1 MEHFS
6 KGKLLSKSPC
16 NDDLFEG
23 GAHRKLAKEIS
34 DEIRNDDNCTII
46 GIDGGWGSGKSN
58 LVGMIQ
64 KELSIG
70 SNGEKYHF
78 FTYDAWGHQTD
89 LQRRTILEELTSDL
103 VKGHAP
109 ILNEN
114 SWKESLEDLLA
125 KKKQTSTKTI
135 PAIGIGSIVSLFT
148 ILLTPFV
155 THLASLVP
163 LEWLKSAIL
172 VVPYLVAY
180 GFFGYRH
187 YGKMRDKYKQNFTWE
202 KCISEFFL
210 IYKDKIKEETKCETI
225 SEKEPSSRQF
235 KEWIHEIDNS
245 LKQNG
250 GIVLVLVID
259 NMDRLPK
266 QKVQELWS
274 AIHSCFSEEKYTNI
288 RIIVPF
294 DRLHIRNAFHSENL
308 ISQCPD
314 KDNAI
319 TVYGDDFINKTFY
332 IVYAVPPP
340 ILSGWM
346 HYFKDR
352 WKDAFGNGSNVD
364 YSVLQIYDMLTK
376 EQSPRKIIAF
386 INQFVTIRNLCD
398 ENIEDKYIA
407 LYIFGRSK
415 IIESPLEEI
424 LNPTYLQGLSFLYA
438 DDENMASNIS
448 SLYYQLPLDKAMD
461 VVFTREVTAELND
474 NDVKILNQLKGNA
487 NYWEILNHSITGVS
501 NIENATLAL
510 EKHFGDNHSHEVSL
524 IWDALYR
531 KSNPGS
537 ATQDKEYKEY
547 HYILLKH
554 ISDKNDY
561 YRHLLTVYHAN
572 VSETF
577 DLQNYIDGVDKLH
590 EFIPVEERYTSSFK
604 TTVTP
609 QQYLQLV
616 ESRKDDFDEY
626 GFVVDDDSLDE
637 YLANLDVDKL
647 SNMKLYPFLKNDIEI
662 PKYKE
667 QIKQQFI
674 ANTSNIQIETKLLYR
689 LKEIVV
695 EDRPIEISGYLN
707 DNEIYNM
714 LNALSK
720 DDELYPDVL
729 SMAIS
734 RYSNGNGNIRSY
746 LQNSVGTLTEKQIEK
761 VAGCIQYYISYG
773 DLLLQLENFNAVPYV
788 TEIAKLLTISSQ
800 YGVSRMNIK
809 KSLENYDNI
818 YRNLNLD
825 SQVLLGRWNGWSE
838 YISSVTLSDVPSLSI
853 KLVEDMTVSPK
864 LQISKHCLEL
874 VEKYLE
880 SLDQETWKQSI
891 VSDDYNFKLLYVYH
905 PNLLAFY
912 VDAFKENMRDYALGN
927 SDSPMS
933 NELAEKAIIILK
945 NMGYDCSLVFK
956 EVRDIFVNNSCV
968 DKAKLKYFANRLFL
982 YGHLEEDKNSLNKIL
997 RSEFLDDSEILKIAS
1012 DNKDVVRQVL
1022 KKSDDPSDF
1031 TNKLSALAKNHKDD
1045 DELKSLCAYW
1055 DIDVDEDESK

>member
-1 MEHFS
+1 MKHFS
-6 KGKLLSKSPC
+6 KGKLLSKAPC

-64 KELSIG
+64 KELSVG
-70 SNGEKYHF
+70 SNGSKYHF

-89 LQRRTILEELTSDL
+89 FQRRTILEELTSDL
-103 VKGHAP
+103 VKGHTP

-114 SWKESLEDLLA
+114 SWKESLKNLLA
-125 KKKQTSTKTI
+125 KKKQTSTKTV
-135 PAIGIGSIVSLFT
+135 PAIGSGSIVGLFT

-155 THLASLVP
+155 THLASLVS
-163 LEWLKSAIL
+163 LEWLKQAIL
-172 VVPYLVAY
+172 VIPYVAAY

-187 YGKMRDKYKQNFTWE
+187 YGKMKDKYKENFTWE

-210 IYKDKIKEETKCETI
+210 IYKDDIKEETKFETI

-235 KEWIHEIDNS
+235 KEWIHEINYS
-245 LKQNG
+245 LNQND
-250 GIVLVLVID
+250 GIVLILVID

-266 QKVQELWS
+266 QKVQELWA

-288 RIIVPF
+288 RIIIPF
-294 DRLHIRNAFHSENL
+294 DRLHIRNAFQSENL
-308 ISQCPD
+308 VRQWAD
-314 KDNAI
+314 KENAI

-332 IVYAVPPP
+332 VIYTVPPP

-352 WKDAFGNGSNVD
+352 WKEAFGSDAIAD

-386 INQFVTIRNLCD
+386 INQFVTLRNLCD
-398 ENIEDKYIA
+398 EKIEDKYIA
-407 LYIFGRSK
+407 LYIFGRNK
-415 IIESPLEEI
+415 IIENPLEEI
-424 LNPTYLQGLSFLYA
+424 LNPSYLGGLKFLYFDDEHLQGC
-438 DDENMASNIS
+438 IS
-448 SLYYQLPLDKAMD
+448 SLYYQLPLDTAMD

-474 NDVKILNQLKGNA
+474 NKVKILDQLKGRS
-487 NYWEILNHSITGVS
+487 NYWEILNHSITNVS
-501 NIENATLAL
+501 NIENAALAL
-510 EKHFGDNHSHEVSL
+510 EKHFGSNNSAEAKQ
-524 IWDALYR
+524 IWDALYM

-537 ATQDKEYKEY
+537 ATQDVEYKEY
-547 HYILLKH
+547 HYVLLKH
-554 ISDKNDY
+554 ISDKINY

-572 VSETF
+572 ISENS
-577 DLQNYIDGVDKLH
+577 DLTKYINGVDKLH
-590 EFIPVEERYTSSFK
+590 EVIPDDDQKTSDFN

-616 ESRKDDFDEY
+616 ESRKDNFDEY
-626 GFVVDDDSLDE
+626 GLVVNDENLDD
-637 YLANLDVDKL
+637 YLANLDADKL
-647 SNMKLYPFLKNDIEI
+647 ANMKLYPFMEDEVEI
-662 PKYKE
+662 PNYKE

-674 ANTSNIQIETKLLYR
+674 ANTSNIQIETKLLCR

-695 EDRPIEISGYLN
+695 DDRPIDISSYLN

-734 RYSNGNGNIRSY
+734 RYSNNNSNIRSY
-746 LQNSVGTLTEKQIEK
+746 LQNSVGSLTEEQTEM
-761 VAGCIQYYISYG
+761 VASCIQYYISYG
-773 DLLLQLENFNAVPYV
+773 KLLLQLGNFSTVPYV
-788 TEIAKLLTISSQ
+788 TDIARKLTTNSFGRSS
-800 YGVSRMNIK
+800 MNIK
-809 KSLENYDNI
+809 DSLVHYDNI
-818 YRNLNLD
+818 YNNLKLD
-825 SQVLLGRWNGWSE
+825 SQVLLGRWNDWSKF
-838 YISSVTLSDVPSLSI
+838 ISSVTLDDVPSLSTS
-853 KLVEDMTVSPK
+853 LVEDMKKSSK
-864 LQISKHCLEL
+864 LQISKHCLGL
-874 VEKYLE
+874 VEIYLE
-880 SLDQETWKQSI
+880 SLDQEAWKQSL

-905 PNLLAFY
+905 PKSLAFF
-912 VDAFKENMRDYALGN
+912 VDAFKEKMRDYALEN
-927 SDSPMS
+927 SNSPIS
-933 NELAEKAIIILK
+933 DELAEKAMTILK
-945 NMGYDCSLVFK
+945 DMGYDCSLVFK

-968 DKAKLKYFANRLFL
+968 NKEKLKYFENWLFL
-982 YGHLEEDKNSLNKIL
+982 YGHLDEDKNSLNKIL

-1012 DNKDVVRQVL
+1012 ANKEVVKQIL

-1031 TNKLSALAKNHKDD
+1031 TNKLSALAKTHKDD
-1045 DELKSLCAYW
+1045 DELKTLCAYW
-1055 DIDVDEDESK
+1055 GIDTDEDERK